1 MTQLRTRLEKIKDF
15 EKLNRLV
22 RKTQTWR
29 GDKSRANLEYGAAN
43 VRLRVSYTET
53 ILTVSARDAKLSG
66 DQEDKLVSLRTLQG
80 VLYTTG
86 YETITNY

>member
-1 MTQLRTRLEKIKDF
+1 MDT
-15 EKLNRLV
+15 N
-22 RKTQTWR
+22 
-29 GDKSRANLEYGAAN
+29 
-43 VRLRVSYTET
+43 
-53 ILTVSARDAKLSG
+53 LSG